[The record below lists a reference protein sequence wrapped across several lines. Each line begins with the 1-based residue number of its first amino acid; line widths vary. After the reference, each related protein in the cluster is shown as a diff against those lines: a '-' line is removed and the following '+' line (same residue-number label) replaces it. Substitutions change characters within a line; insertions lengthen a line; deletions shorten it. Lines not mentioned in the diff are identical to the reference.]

1 MTSTYTSYRLISQD
15 IGKSLERVS
24 KQPDVA
30 RETEYYRAKIG
41 DVKSIDDFMADTRLY
56 NYALK
61 AHGLEDMAY
70 AKAFIRKVLT
80 EGATDKN
87 AFANKLS
94 DSRYADFAKSLN
106 FADLGAAATSVD
118 AAQSGVITKYTRQT
132 LEQEAGDDNNGVRL
146 ALYFER
152 KAPTIKS
159 GLDFLAD
166 DALAQVFRTA
176 YNLPDEFAGADVEKQ
191 AALIEKPSMSRTCRI
206 LKRSASCSSVSPSCG
221 KCKTPRRP
229 TIPSPS
235 SAPPAATVSPPIC

>member
-1 MTSTYTSYRLISQD
+1 MVSGSNESGGSVTSTYTSYRLISQD

-30 RETEYYRAKIG
+30 RETEYYRSKIG
-41 DVKSIDDFMADTRLY
+41 SVKSVDDFMADTRLY

-61 AHGLEDMAY
+61 ANGLEDMAY

-80 EGATDKN
+80 EGTADKN

-94 DSRYADFAKSLN
+94 DSRYSDLAKSLD
-106 FADLGAAATSVD
+106 FASLGAAATATE
-118 AAQSGVITKYTRQT
+118 AAQSGIISKYTRQT
-132 LEQEAGDDNNGVRL
+132 LEQEAGGDNNGVRL

-176 YNLPDEFAGADVEKQ
+176 YNLPDEIAAGSVENRPRSSKNPSISRICKILKGRQ
-191 AALIEKPSMSRTCRI
+191 AARAFHHHVGNAKSLHD
-206 LKRSASCSSVSPSCG
+206 L
-221 KCKTPRRP
+221 
-229 TIPSPS
+229 
-235 SAPPAATVSPPIC
+235 